1 VAGASEYSSFFDS
14 LKLPSLISPAKS
26 AKADGEDSRPE
37 IFFRKKPARR
47 PAWAANHNGQ
57 IGMAADF
64 CLIGR
69 VEAMDV

>member
-1 VAGASEYSSFFDS
+1 M
-14 LKLPSLISPAKS
+14 
-26 AKADGEDSRPE
+26 E

-47 PAWAANHNGQ
+47 PAWAANHNRQ